1 MIDAFCLGPEHMPS
15 FEAWGNTDP
24 GNVRKNNEDAW
35 LIAPVLSLAVVAD
48 GMGGAACGEVASAIT
63 AETISEYLREND
75 EGDKDAP
82 TLIAEAIGLANR
94 RVLDKARVSTDCKG
108 MGSTV
113 VLALLRNP
121 LIYISNVGDSRAYL
135 LRSGVLTQL
144 SYDQTHL
151 NALCSTTPMPPE
163 EIERFPHKHVLTMAV
178 GTTER
183 IKIQNYEGEVEVG
196 DQILLCSDGLT
207 GPVSDSDMKS
217 ILEESITI
225 EEKVDKLIALAK
237 ERGGP
242 DNVTAVILHCLP

>member
-1 MIDAFCLGPEHMPS
+1 MPS

-24 GNVRKNNEDAW
+24 GNIRKNNEDAW
-35 LIAPVLSLAVVAD
+35 LIDPALSLAVVAD

-75 EGDKDAP
+75 EGKDP
-82 TLIAEAIGLANR
+82 QTVIAEAIGLANR
-94 RVLDKARVSTDCKG
+94 RVLDKAKVSTDCKG

-121 LIYISNVGDSRAYL
+121 LVYISNVGDSRAYL
-135 LRSGVLTQL
+135 LRDGVLTQL
-144 SYDQTHL
+144 SYDQTLL
-151 NALCSTTPMPPE
+151 NELCSTTPMTAE

-207 GPVSDSDMKS
+207 GPVPDPDIKT
-217 ILEESITI
+217 ILEESATV
-225 EEKVDKLIALAK
+225 EQKVDKLIALAK

-242 DNVTAVILHCLP
+242 DNVTAVLLHCLP

>member
-1 MIDAFCLGPEHMPS
+1 MPS

-24 GNVRKNNEDAW
+24 GNIRKNNEDAW
-35 LIAPVLSLAVVAD
+35 LIDPALSLAVVAD

-63 AETISEYLREND
+63 AETISEYLRDSEED
-75 EGDKDAP
+75 RDP
-82 TLIAEAIGLANR
+82 HTIIAEAIGLANK
-94 RVLDKARVSTDCKG
+94 RVLEKARISADCKG

-121 LIYISNVGDSRAYL
+121 LVYIANVGDSRAYL
-135 LRSGVLTQL
+135 FREGVLTQL
-144 SYDQTHL
+144 SYDQTLL
-151 NALCSTTPMPPE
+151 NELCSTTPMTAE

-207 GPVSDSDMKS
+207 GPVSDSEIKGV
-217 ILEESITI
+217 LQESITV
-225 EEKVDKLIALAK
+225 EEKVDKLIAMAK

>member
-1 MIDAFCLGPEHMPS
+1 
-15 FEAWGNTDP
+15 
-24 GNVRKNNEDAW
+24 
-35 LIAPVLSLAVVAD
+35 
-48 GMGGAACGEVASAIT
+48 MGGAACGEVASAIS

-75 EGDKDAP
+75 DGEKPPP

-121 LIYISNVGDSRAYL
+121 LLFISNVGDSRAYL
-135 LRSGVLTQL
+135 LRNDVLTQL
-144 SYDQTHL
+144 SYDQTLL
-151 NALCSTTPMPPE
+151 NELCSTTPMTAE

-207 GPVSDSDMKS
+207 GPVPDSDIRA
-217 ILEESITI
+217 ILQESITI
-225 EEKVDKLIALAK
+225 EQKVDKLIALAK

>member
-1 MIDAFCLGPEHMPS
+1 MPS

-24 GNVRKNNEDAW
+24 GNIRKNNEDAW
-35 LIAPVLSLAVVAD
+35 LIDPALSLAVVAD

-75 EGDKDAP
+75 EGKDP
-82 TLIAEAIGLANR
+82 QTVIAEAIGLANR
-94 RVLDKARVSTDCKG
+94 RVLDKAKVSTDCKG

-121 LIYISNVGDSRAYL
+121 LVYIANVGDSRAYL
-135 LRSGVLTQL
+135 LRDGVLTQL
-144 SYDQTHL
+144 SYDQTLL
-151 NALCSTTPMPPE
+151 NELCSTTPMTAE

-207 GPVSDSDMKS
+207 GPVPDPDIKS
-217 ILEESITI
+217 ILEESTTV
-225 EEKVDKLIALAK
+225 EQKVDKLIALAK

-242 DNVTAVILHCLP
+242 DNVTAVLLHCLP

>member
-1 MIDAFCLGPEHMPS
+1 MPS

-24 GNVRKNNEDAW
+24 GNIRKNNEDAW
-35 LIAPVLSLAVVAD
+35 LIDPALSLAVVAD

-75 EGDKDAP
+75 EGKDP
-82 TLIAEAIGLANR
+82 QTVIAEAIGLANR
-94 RVLDKARVSTDCKG
+94 RVLEKAKVSTDCKG

-121 LIYISNVGDSRAYL
+121 LVYIANVGDSRAYL
-135 LRSGVLTQL
+135 LRDGVLTQL
-144 SYDQTHL
+144 SYDQTLL
-151 NALCSTTPMPPE
+151 NELCSTTPMTAE

-207 GPVSDSDMKS
+207 GPVPDTDIRN
-217 ILEESITI
+217 ILQESITV
-225 EEKVDKLIALAK
+225 EQKVDKLIALAK

-242 DNVTAVILHCLP
+242 DNVTAVLLHCLP

>member
-1 MIDAFCLGPEHMPS
+1 MIDPA
-15 FEAWGNTDP
+15 
-24 GNVRKNNEDAW
+24 
-35 LIAPVLSLAVVAD
+35 LSLAVVAD

-63 AETISEYLREND
+63 AETISEYLRDND
-75 EGDKDAP
+75 DGEKDAP

-113 VLALLRNP
+113 VLALLKNP

-144 SYDQTHL
+144 SYDQTLL
-151 NALCSTTPMPPE
+151 NELCSTTPMTPE

-207 GPVSDSDMKS
+207 GPVPDSDMRS

-225 EEKVDKLIALAK
+225 EQKVDKLIALAK

>member
-1 MIDAFCLGPEHMPS
+1 MPS

-24 GNVRKNNEDAW
+24 GNIRKNNEDAW
-35 LIAPVLSLAVVAD
+35 LIDPALSLAVVAD

-75 EGDKDAP
+75 EGKEP
-82 TLIAEAIGLANR
+82 QTVIAEAIGLANR
-94 RVLDKARVSTDCKG
+94 RVLDKAKVSTDCKG

-121 LIYISNVGDSRAYL
+121 LVYIANVGDSRAYL
-135 LRSGVLTQL
+135 LRDGVLTQL
-144 SYDQTHL
+144 SYDQTLL
-151 NALCSTTPMPPE
+151 NELCSTTPMTAE

-207 GPVSDSDMKS
+207 GPVPDQDIKA
-217 ILEESITI
+217 ILEESTTV
-225 EEKVDKLIALAK
+225 EHKVDKLIALAK

-242 DNVTAVILHCLP
+242 DNVTAVLLHCLP

>member
-1 MIDAFCLGPEHMPS
+1 
-15 FEAWGNTDP
+15 
-24 GNVRKNNEDAW
+24 
-35 LIAPVLSLAVVAD
+35 
-48 GMGGAACGEVASAIT
+48 MGGAACGEVASAIS

-75 EGDKDAP
+75 DGEKPPP

-121 LIYISNVGDSRAYL
+121 LLFISNVGDSRAYL
-135 LRSGVLTQL
+135 LRNDVLTQL
-144 SYDQTHL
+144 SYDQTLL
-151 NALCSTTPMPPE
+151 NELCSTTPMTAE

-207 GPVSDSDMKS
+207 GPVPDSDIRS
-217 ILEESITI
+217 ILQESITI
-225 EEKVDKLIALAK
+225 EQKVDKLIALAK

>member
-1 MIDAFCLGPEHMPS
+1 MPS

-35 LIAPVLSLAVVAD
+35 LIDPALSLAVVAD

-75 EGDKDAP
+75 DGEKDAP

-121 LIYISNVGDSRAYL
+121 LISFPMWGQPRLSASQRRADATL
-135 LRSGVLTQL
+135 LRP
-144 SYDQTHL
+144 D
-151 NALCSTTPMPPE
+151 PPQ
-163 EIERFPHKHVLTMAV
+163 RTLFHYSHDA
-178 GTTER
+178 R
-183 IKIQNYEGEVEVG
+183 G
-196 DQILLCSDGLT
+196 D
-207 GPVSDSDMKS
+207 
-217 ILEESITI
+217 
-225 EEKVDKLIALAK
+225 
-237 ERGGP
+237 
-242 DNVTAVILHCLP
+242 

>member
-35 LIAPVLSLAVVAD
+35 LIDPALSLAVVAD

-75 EGDKDAP
+75 DGEKDAP

-144 SYDQTHL
+144 SYDQTLL
-151 NALCSTTPMPPE
+151 NELCSTTPMTPE

-207 GPVSDSDMKS
+207 GPVSDTDMKS

>member
-1 MIDAFCLGPEHMPS
+1 MPS

-24 GNVRKNNEDAW
+24 GNIRKNNEDAW
-35 LIAPVLSLAVVAD
+35 LIDPALSLAVVAD

-75 EGDKDAP
+75 EGKDP
-82 TLIAEAIGLANR
+82 QTVIAEAIGLANR
-94 RVLDKARVSTDCKG
+94 RVLDKAKVSTDCKG

-121 LIYISNVGDSRAYL
+121 LIYIANVGDSRAYL
-135 LRSGVLTQL
+135 LRDGVLTQL
-144 SYDQTHL
+144 SYDQTLL
-151 NALCSTTPMPPE
+151 NELCSTTPMTAE

-207 GPVSDSDMKS
+207 GPVPDPDIKT
-217 ILEESITI
+217 ILEESITV

-242 DNVTAVILHCLP
+242 DNVTAVLLHCLP

>member
-1 MIDAFCLGPEHMPS
+1 MPS

-24 GNVRKNNEDAW
+24 GNIRKNNEDAW
-35 LIAPVLSLAVVAD
+35 LIDPALSLAVVAD

-75 EGDKDAP
+75 EGKDP
-82 TLIAEAIGLANR
+82 QTVIAEAIGLANR
-94 RVLDKARVSTDCKG
+94 RVLDKAKISTDCKG

-121 LIYISNVGDSRAYL
+121 LVYIANVGDSRAYL
-135 LRSGVLTQL
+135 LRDGVLTQL
-144 SYDQTHL
+144 SYDQTLL
-151 NALCSTTPMPPE
+151 NELCSTTPMTAE

-196 DQILLCSDGLT
+196 DQILLCSDGLS
-207 GPVSDSDMKS
+207 GPVPDPDIRT
-217 ILEESITI
+217 ILQESITV
-225 EEKVDKLIALAK
+225 EQKVDKLIALAK

-242 DNVTAVILHCLP
+242 DNVTAVLLHCLP

>member
-1 MIDAFCLGPEHMPS
+1 MPS

-24 GNVRKNNEDAW
+24 GNIRKNNEDAW
-35 LIAPVLSLAVVAD
+35 LIDPALSLAVVAD

-63 AETISEYLREND
+63 AETISEYLRDSEED
-75 EGDKDAP
+75 RDP
-82 TLIAEAIGLANR
+82 HTIIAEAIGLANK
-94 RVLDKARVSTDCKG
+94 RVLEKARVSADCKG

-121 LIYISNVGDSRAYL
+121 LVYIANVGDSRAYL
-135 LRSGVLTQL
+135 FREGVLTQL
-144 SYDQTHL
+144 SYDQTLL
-151 NALCSTTPMPPE
+151 NELCSTTPMTAE

-207 GPVSDSDMKS
+207 GPVSDSEIKGV
-217 ILEESITI
+217 LQESITV
-225 EEKVDKLIALAK
+225 EEKVDKLIAMAK

>member
-1 MIDAFCLGPEHMPS
+1 MPS

-24 GNVRKNNEDAW
+24 GNIRKNNEDAW
-35 LIAPVLSLAVVAD
+35 LIDPALSLAVVAD

-75 EGDKDAP
+75 EGKEP
-82 TLIAEAIGLANR
+82 QTVIAEAIGLANR
-94 RVLDKARVSTDCKG
+94 RVLDKAKVSTDCKG

-121 LIYISNVGDSRAYL
+121 LVYIANVGDSRAYL
-135 LRSGVLTQL
+135 LRDGVLTQL
-144 SYDQTHL
+144 SYDQTLL
-151 NALCSTTPMPPE
+151 NELCSTTPMTAE

-207 GPVSDSDMKS
+207 GPVPDQDIKA
-217 ILEESITI
+217 ILEESTTV
-225 EEKVDKLIALAK
+225 EQKVDKLIALAK

-242 DNVTAVILHCLP
+242 DNVTAVLLHCLP

>member
-1 MIDAFCLGPEHMPS
+1 MPS

-24 GNVRKNNEDAW
+24 GNIRKNNEDAW
-35 LIAPVLSLAVVAD
+35 LIDPALSLAVVAD

-63 AETISEYLREND
+63 AETISEYLRDSEED
-75 EGDKDAP
+75 RDP
-82 TLIAEAIGLANR
+82 HTIIAEAIGLANK
-94 RVLDKARVSTDCKG
+94 RVLEKARISTDCKG

-121 LIYISNVGDSRAYL
+121 LVFIANVGDSRAYL
-135 LRSGVLTQL
+135 FREGVLTQL
-144 SYDQTHL
+144 SYDQTLL
-151 NALCSTTPMPPE
+151 NELCSTTPMTAE

-207 GPVSDSDMKS
+207 GPVSDSEIKGV
-217 ILEESITI
+217 LQESITV
-225 EEKVDKLIALAK
+225 EEKVDKLISMAK

>member
-1 MIDAFCLGPEHMPS
+1 MPS

-24 GNVRKNNEDAW
+24 GNIRKNNEDAW
-35 LIAPVLSLAVVAD
+35 LIDPALSLAVVAD

-75 EGDKDAP
+75 EGKDP
-82 TLIAEAIGLANR
+82 QTVIAEAIGLANR
-94 RVLDKARVSTDCKG
+94 RVLEKAKISTDCKG

-121 LIYISNVGDSRAYL
+121 LVYIANVGDSRAYL
-135 LRSGVLTQL
+135 LRDGVLTQL
-144 SYDQTHL
+144 SYDQTLL
-151 NALCSTTPMPPE
+151 NELCSTTPMTAE

-207 GPVSDSDMKS
+207 GPVPDTDIRN
-217 ILEESITI
+217 ILQESITV
-225 EEKVDKLIALAK
+225 EQKVDKLIALAK

-242 DNVTAVILHCLP
+242 DNVTAVLLHCLP

>member
-1 MIDAFCLGPEHMPS
+1 MPS
-15 FEAWGNTDP
+15 CEAWGNNDP
-24 GNVRKNNEDAW
+24 GNIPKNNEDAW
-35 LIAPVLSLAVVAD
+35 LIDPALSLAVVAD
-48 GMGGAACGEVASAIT
+48 GMGGAACGEVASAIS

-75 EGDKDAP
+75 DGEKPPP

-121 LIYISNVGDSRAYL
+121 LLFISNVGDSRAYL
-135 LRSGVLTQL
+135 LRDDVLTQL
-144 SYDQTHL
+144 SYDQTLL
-151 NALCSTTPMPPE
+151 NELCSTTPMTAE

-207 GPVSDSDMKS
+207 GPVPDSDIRA
-217 ILEESITI
+217 ILQESITI
-225 EEKVDKLIALAK
+225 EQKVDKLIALAK